1 MAIIVVWNEEV
12 IEQETLVVLGMVVEV
27 VAVRQK
33 VTVVATADMALKEM
47 FIVMV
52 GQEETADMV
61 VVKVAVVEAVV
72 AGRRR
77 R

>member
-1 MAIIVVWNEEV
+1 MVIIVVWNEEV